1 MDFPTI
7 RRKSTLICAVSR
19 SFAFNFFILGLS
31 SLEDSIAEQQRR
43 ANLNEILNADISASG
58 ATLNSAA
65 TKDRILSFRN
75 KAPAADEAHLN
86 NHKVLYSTGKPK
98 APTATKTRQVA
109 LNTY

>member
-1 MDFPTI
+1 M
-7 RRKSTLICAVSR
+7 
-19 SFAFNFFILGLS
+19 
-31 SLEDSIAEQQRR
+31 EDSIAEQQRR

-58 ATLNSAA
+58 AAVNTAA

-109 LNTY
+109 LNHILVCRAVAVIFFWNNRSCYEMFALEPFSDSF